1 MNSIVRNF
9 VFVIS
14 RFKMASFLNVAGLS
28 VAFTAFLIL
37 FMQIRYE
44 WGYDRFHK
52 HADRLY
58 RLEIVFNNTGA
69 QVVLNRPLIDRFLA
83 SSPHIE
89 EGALINQ
96 WGDKIYI
103 TVDRDGERMTF
114 HEELYACYP
123 SYARVFNFDMVE
135 GEAAALEEKGRHA
148 EAAVGIAVI
157 GKADV
162 RQIVVCTRL
171 VYAGKEGLQG
181 FLALVKTMESDHV
194 QVIFTIPA
202 CKTMEC
208 LVKEWSM
215 GAFSENQIPL
225 GMVRVVNVE
234 RVLKKAA
241 YRGNGQVILGITNSV
256 LPQNNGSYWIRFTN
270 GTLTAIERMP
280 QDQVP

>member
-1 MNSIVRNF
+1 MI
-9 VFVIS
+9 
-14 RFKMASFLNVAGLS
+14 
-28 VAFTAFLIL
+28 
-37 FMQIRYE
+37 
-44 WGYDRFHK
+44 
-52 HADRLY
+52 
-58 RLEIVFNNTGA
+58 
-69 QVVLNRPLIDRFLA
+69 
-83 SSPHIE
+83 
-89 EGALINQ
+89 
-96 WGDKIYI
+96 
-103 TVDRDGERMTF
+103 
-114 HEELYACYP
+114 P
-123 SYARVFNFDMVE
+123 SFDMKDGYFVLVDESNRKQVLSDVKQLYGAWEVKYNGMIHNE
-135 GEAAALEEKGRHA
+135 GYEYAFVTESNPYKDQEFTYLYYRGS
-148 EAAVGIAVI
+148 
-157 GKADV
+157 GKPSAYFTIHKEM
-162 RQIVVCTRL
+162 RNEGQIVVCTRL

-194 QVIFTIPA
+194 QVLFTFPA

>member
-1 MNSIVRNF
+1 MLYYRKFGFEIGCF
-9 VFVIS
+9 G
-14 RFKMASFLNVAGLS
+14 KQCQYLLS
-28 VAFTAFLIL
+28 MI
-37 FMQIRYE
+37 
-44 WGYDRFHK
+44 
-52 HADRLY
+52 
-58 RLEIVFNNTGA
+58 
-69 QVVLNRPLIDRFLA
+69 
-83 SSPHIE
+83 
-89 EGALINQ
+89 
-96 WGDKIYI
+96 
-103 TVDRDGERMTF
+103 
-114 HEELYACYP
+114 P
-123 SYARVFNFDMVE
+123 SFDMKDGYFVLVDESNRKQVLSDVKQLYGAWEVKYNGMIHNE
-135 GEAAALEEKGRHA
+135 GYE
-148 EAAVGIAVI
+148 
-157 GKADV
+157 
-162 RQIVVCTRL
+162 
-171 VYAGKEGLQG
+171 YAFVTESNPYKDQEFTYLYYREGKEGLQG